1 MEEGAGVIASNR
13 EQSWSNSC
21 ESAEEKK
28 LIILA
33 ERFAG
38 DRGVL
43 FLDGMES
50 LLIW

>member
-1 MEEGAGVIASNR
+1 LEEGAGVIASNR

-28 LIILA
+28 LVILD
-33 ERFAG
+33 ERLAG
-38 DRGVL
+38 DGGVL
-43 FLDGMES
+43 FLDAMEI